1 MRVLVT
7 IGSRHGGTWEIGET
21 VADVLRRRG
30 HQVTMR
36 DPDDVASLDGI
47 DAVVLGSAVYTAH
60 WLPAPRDLADRLA
73 DELAERPVWL
83 LSSGL
88 ATQPA
93 TAANSPHEIQAL
105 VARLGA
111 RGHRSFRGRL
121 DRSVLTFAERAVI
134 AGARARDGDHRDMA
148 AVAAWADEVADAP
161 TPAHA

>member
-7 IGSRHGGTWEIGET
+7 IASRHGGTWGIGET
-21 VADVLRRRG
+21 VAGVLRQRG
-30 HQVTMR
+30 HDVTMR
-36 DPDDVASLDGI
+36 EPEDVATLDDV

-60 WLPAPRDLADRLA
+60 WLPAARDLADRLA
-73 DELAERPVWL
+73 DDLAQRPVWL

-93 TAANSPHEIQAL
+93 TAANSPHEIREL
-105 VARLGA
+105 VERIGA

-134 AGARARDGDHRDMA
+134 AGARARDGDHRDME
-148 AVAAWADEVADAP
+148 AVAAWAEEVADTL